1 MAKAEPQ
8 VTSPTVSPEVAA
20 KIDAGPM
27 TQWARYPAL
36 AQSKLFDEYANR
48 LVAGRD
54 MHVIITAS
62 AETGVGKT
70 TLAVS
75 LALLWDQNGWTADNA
90 AVASAAEYSN
100 KYDKVPP
107 GSVLILDEA
116 EIAADSRRGTSKGN
130 VEVSQAFAGKRYR
143 QVFGMLTAPS
153 KSWVDK
159 RLGGD
164 AADYWIQAQET
175 DRGRPK
181 GEAIVYR
188 LRSNEHYQTDYTK
201 RHEVLEWPKLDAH
214 PEFKALDRR
223 KKERLSGKHTSP
235 YVHRDEVN
243 EMKKNWWN
251 KATNMARYHIVKA
264 MVANGIT
271 QTKTADILQAAEHV
285 EGLSQQRV
293 SQFVNSES
301 FEEVY
306 SS

>member
-1 MAKAEPQ
+1 MATTEHQ
-8 VTSPTVSPEVAA
+8 VTSD
-20 KIDAGPM
+20 IDAGPVSR
-27 TQWARYPAL
+27 WAPYPSL
-36 AQSKLFDEYANR
+36 ANSKLFDEYANR
-48 LVAGRD
+48 LVVGRD

-62 AETGVGKT
+62 SETGVGKT
-70 TLAVS
+70 TLAVV
-75 LALLWDQNGWTADNA
+75 LALLWDQHGWSPEKA
-90 AVASAAEYSN
+90 AIASAPEYAV
-100 KYDKVPP
+100 KYDDTESVPG

-159 RLGGD
+159 RLGAD

-201 RHEVLEWPKLDAH
+201 RYEMIEWPVLDSH
-214 PEFKALDRR
+214 PAFLALDRL
-223 KKERLSGKHTSP
+223 KEERLGGQYSSP
-235 YVHRDEVN
+235 YVHRDEV
-243 EMKKNWWN
+243 EDMKSNWWN
-251 KATNMARYHIVKA
+251 KATKMARYHLVKA
-264 MVANGIT
+264 MVENGIS
-271 QTKTADILQAAEHV
+271 QTKTAEILQSAEHV
-285 EGLSQQRV
+285 EGLSQSQV
-293 SQFVNSES
+293 SRYVNSEE

-306 SS
+306 SRA

>member
-1 MAKAEPQ
+1 MAQAEHP
-8 VTSPTVSPEVAA
+8 VNPGVVAA
-20 KIDAGPM
+20 DIAAEIDAGPM
-27 TQWARYPAL
+27 TQWARYPSL
-36 AQSKLFDEYANR
+36 AGSKLFDEYANR

-62 AETGVGKT
+62 SETGVGKT

-75 LALLWDQNGWTADNA
+75 LALLWDQNGWTADKA
-90 AVASAAEYSN
+90 AVASAPEYSK
-100 KYDKVPP
+100 KYDDVPA

-116 EIAADSRRGTSKGN
+116 EIAADARRGTSKGN

-188 LRSNEHYQTDYTK
+188 LKSNEHYQTDYTK
-201 RHEVLEWPKLDAH
+201 RHEVIEWPKLDSH

-223 KKERLSGKHTSP
+223 KKKRLSGKHSSP
-235 YVHRDEVN
+235 YIHRKDVE

-251 KATNMARYHIVKA
+251 KATNMARYHIVRA
-264 MVANGIT
+264 MVKNGIT
-271 QTKTADILQAAEHV
+271 QTKTAEILQSAEHV